1 MLNIDTIQQCAP
13 DVHPTT
19 IMRIMTVETKKNP
32 YTIGFR
38 IVKNKRDYY
47 IPNQP
52 KTLAQAKY
60 MARWLYD
67 RGYAFDAGIA
77 QINSTN
83 FARFRVTPENIFDTC
98 TNIRVSGQIL
108 QEFYHIA
115 FKNIKDE
122 QLALQAAISAY
133 NSGKFNSAL
142 GRQYVAKV
150 MRVDIQSY
158 SPSK

>member
-1 MLNIDTIQQCAP
+1 MLIDFQTIQQCTQE
-13 DVHPTT
+13 VHPAT

-32 YTIGFR
+32 YTLGFR
-38 IVKNKRDYY
+38 IVKNKQDYY
-47 IPNQP
+47 IANQP

-60 MARWLYD
+60 TARWLYD

-83 FARFRVTPENIFDTC
+83 FARFGVTPENVFDIC
-98 TNIRVSGQIL
+98 TNIKVAGRIL
-108 QEFYHIA
+108 SEFYQSA
-115 FKNIKDE
+115 FRNIKDE

-142 GRQYVAKV
+142 GRQYLAKV
-150 MRVDIQSY
+150 MQVKIESF
-158 SPSK
+158 K